1 MNMNNYCLITTTF
14 DNFDDANKI
23 RNLLMDKRLIAS
35 GGITPM
41 DSKCFWKGKIEHTS
55 EFYLQMITKKKLFSK
70 IVEEIEKVHTYET
83 CGVLMYD
90 IVQGNIEF
98 LKWID
103 EETK

>member
-1 MNMNNYCLITTTF
+1 M
-14 DNFDDANKI
+14 
-23 RNLLMDKRLIAS
+23 LLER
-35 GGITPM
+35 
-41 DSKCFWKGKIEHTS
+41 KIEHTS